1 MRPIEID
8 CPSFGALTVVGDR
21 LHEGSDFFV
30 RANGRQEVLD
40 CLVFLDSRGVSA
52 GFEQSLANRLIAHI
66 SRAGGNYLLLC
77 RPLELTTWATLV
89 NFIVLNKLNPARIVT
104 NMGFVDFTPKKPAIL
119 KDAIQQVEFCAGKGV
134 AKSYALQERV
144 ESRGEELDLHSMV
157 YGDAYRR
164 CIEDVV
170 IRQPTVVI
178 NTPLV
183 DPSIRIERARPKA
196 FFSALSDSNA
206 FNHSIGGAHVVDLP
220 NFDEMLTYDA
230 VHYTTRGNEV
240 IFEKVKGFL

>member
-1 MRPIEID
+1 MRPIEIY
-8 CPSFGALTVVGDR
+8 CPNFGALTVVGDR

-30 RANGRQEVLD
+30 HANGRQEVLD

-52 GFEQSLANRLIAHI
+52 GFEHSLANRLISYI
-66 SRAGGNYLLLC
+66 SRAGGHYLLLC

-89 NFIVLNKLNPARIVT
+89 NFMKLNELNPSKIVT
-104 NMGFVDFTPKKPAIL
+104 NMGFVDFTPKKSAVL
-119 KDAIQQVEFCAGKGV
+119 KDATQQVEFFVGRGV
-134 AKSYALQERV
+134 AKSYALQECV
-144 ESRGEELDLHSMV
+144 ASNGEEVALHSMV

-164 CIEDVV
+164 RIEEIVT
-170 IRQPTVVI
+170 RQPTVII

-183 DPSIRIERARPKA
+183 DSTIHIKRARPKA

-220 NFDEMLTYDA
+220 SFDETLTYDA
-230 VHYTTRGNEV
+230 VHYTTRGNEM